1 MQIYVYEDDNRIMAQ
16 TEFYFEKTIR
26 FNVKDRSRYTIRFY
40 NQGVAKLVI
49 FSYPTMLEQK
59 HLKEIYSKEK
69 SQEHLYKT

>member
-1 MQIYVYEDDNRIMAQ
+1 MTQS
-16 TEFYFEKTIR
+16 EFYFEKT
-26 FNVKDRSRYTIRFY
+26 VKFDVKGRSRYTIRFY

-59 HLKEIYSKEK
+59 HLKDIYSKEK